1 MAEWSVP
8 GYTALRQLGAGGFG
22 EVLLARHEAMGTL
35 VAIKYLR
42 HSLLADRGFAD
53 MFRREAEVLA
63 SLNDPNIV
71 RLYEYVE
78 SPAGAAIVME
88 LVYGVSLSDI
98 LTRAGSTTAEAALV
112 VLQGSLLG
120 LGAAHRRGVV
130 HRDYK
135 PANVLVNGDGV
146 SKLTDFGI
154 AVRAGDHPIP
164 AGTLLYAAPEQ
175 IAGAPASSASD
186 VYSATAT
193 FYECLTGHPP
203 FSGEAVQLLYK
214 HSMEPVPLEPVPE
227 PLRPLVSAGMAKDPQ
242 SRPADAASFVTSLQA
257 VASGSY
263 GQDWADRGRSHLGEA
278 ALLLAALWP
287 SAATPAARS
296 LTVHRLSPLRR
307 VTSRVGTAKAAIA
320 IGAAA
325 VVVAGGAA
333 VASGLV
339 HLPGGHPAGPQ
350 RTKVAAKHHIGPG
363 HIIFVTSAAGAGHPF
378 WRIHEI
384 SPRGAG
390 ASLLPIGDAL
400 CCNTPALSPDGAE
413 LVFTGEG
420 TLDVTD
426 LNGRQASGL
435 WSRSHVGLATPT
447 GSFLDPT
454 WSPSGK
460 QIAFIYLPGNG
471 QAPEIEVINADGTG
485 RRAVIKSREISV
497 SGAVAALAW
506 SRDGTQL
513 AFATTLTKPQASPGR
528 ISAGSIAVV
537 GTSGGPVHTILT
549 GVLGGVI
556 SLSWAPGPLPLFSNG
571 HQAGIWEANGHG
583 GAKPVLLCGTCLDFH
598 ASWAPDGVH
607 FAAVRAGKGVIV
619 ASIGKG
625 VQATFGPANIT
636 YVQWGG
642 GGTSVPPKPEPS
654 TSRPP
659 TSAPP
664 SPVGSLTQFKV
675 CTSPAVTCARS
686 GGSAWMKTEPT
697 QIVTTGDGS
706 GYVKNLTWSGWGN
719 AQAVGVGVLEVDDC
733 IPNCAQGTFTGHPAT
748 ITLSGLTPFGNGKHA
763 YSVMTISA
771 PASPSPRESFTA
783 GLVP

>member
-8 GYTALRQLGAGGFG
+8 GYTALKQLGEGGFG
-22 EVLLARHEAMGTL
+22 EVLLARHDATGTL

-42 HSLLADRGFAD
+42 HNLLVDRGFAD
-53 MFRREAEVLA
+53 MFRGEAEVLG

-88 LVYGVSLSDI
+88 LVDGVTLSDI

-120 LGAAHRRGVV
+120 LAAAHRRGVV

-135 PANVLVNGDGV
+135 PANVLINGDGV

-175 IAGAPASSASD
+175 LAGAPASPASD

-203 FSGEAVQLLYK
+203 FTGEAVQLLYK

-227 PLRPLVSAGMAKDPQ
+227 PLRPLVSAGMAKGPQ
-242 SRPADAASFVTSLQA
+242 SRPADAASFVTSLRA

-287 SAATPAARS
+287 SAATPAAPS
-296 LTVHRLSPLRR
+296 LTVHRLSPVRR
-307 VTSRVGTAKAAIA
+307 VISRVGTAKAAIA

-339 HLPGGHPAGPQ
+339 PLSSGHPAGPH
-350 RTKVAAKHHIGPG
+350 RTKAAAAHIRPG
-363 HIIFVTSAAGAGHPF
+363 HIIFLTSAAGASHPF

-390 ASLLPIGDAL
+390 ASLLPVGDAL
-400 CCNTPALSPDGAE
+400 CCGTPALSPDGTK

-420 TLDVTD
+420 RLDVTD

-435 WSRSHVGLATPT
+435 WSRSHVGLTTPT
-447 GSFLDPT
+447 GAFLDPA
-454 WSPSGK
+454 WSPSGR

-471 QAPEIEVINADGTG
+471 QAPEIDVINADGSG
-485 RRAVIKSREISV
+485 RHAVIKSREISA
-497 SGAVAALAW
+497 SGSVAALAW
-506 SRDGTQL
+506 SQDGTQL
-513 AFATTLTKPQASPGR
+513 AFATTLTKPQASPGG
-528 ISAGSIAVV
+528 IPAGGIAVV

-549 GVLGGVI
+549 RVLGGVI

-571 HQAGIWEANGHG
+571 HQAGISEANGHG

-625 VQATFGPANIT
+625 VQATFGPADVT

-642 GGTSVPPKPEPS
+642 GGTSVPPKPS
-654 TSRPP
+654 TPAPP

-664 SPVGSLTQFKV
+664 SRAGSLTQFKV
-675 CTSPAVTCARS
+675 CISPALTCTGS
-686 GGSAWMKTEPT
+686 GGPARMKTEPT

-706 GYVKNLTWSGWGN
+706 GYVKNLTWSAWGN
-719 AQAVGVGVLEVDDC
+719 AQAVGTGVLEVDDC
-733 IPNCAQGTFTGHPAT
+733 NPNCASGTFTGYPAT
-748 ITLSGLTPFGNGKHA
+748 ITLSGLSPFGNGKHA

-771 PASPSPRESFTA
+771 PAAPSPREAFTA

>member
-1 MAEWSVP
+1 M
-8 GYTALRQLGAGGFG
+8 
-22 EVLLARHEAMGTL
+22 LLARHDTTGTL

-42 HSLLADRGFAD
+42 HNLLADRGFAD
-53 MFRREAEVLA
+53 MFRREAQVLA
-63 SLNDPNIV
+63 SLDDPNIV

-88 LVYGVSLSDI
+88 LVDGVSLRDI
-98 LTRAGSTTAEAALV
+98 LAQAGSTTAEAALV

-120 LGAAHRRGVV
+120 LGTAHRSGVV

-135 PANVLVNGDGV
+135 PANVLVDGHGV

-154 AVRAGDHPIP
+154 AVRAGDHPVP

-175 IAGAPASSASD
+175 LAGGPASPASD
-186 VYSATAT
+186 VYAATAT

-203 FSGEAVQLLYK
+203 FTGEAVQLLYK

-227 PLRPLVSAGMAKDPQ
+227 PLRPLVAAGMAKDPQ
-242 SRPADAASFVTSLQA
+242 SRPADAASFVTGLQA
-257 VASGSY
+257 IASRSY
-263 GQDWADRGRSHLGEA
+263 GQDWAERGRSHLGEA

-307 VTSRVGTAKAAIA
+307 VTSRVGAAKAAIA
-320 IGAAA
+320 VGAAA

-339 HLPGGHPAGPQ
+339 HLPSGQPGPR
-350 RTKVAAKHHIGPG
+350 RTSVSAAHRIRPG
-363 HIIFVTSAAGAGHPF
+363 NIIFLTSSASADHPY

-384 SPRGAG
+384 SPKGTG
-390 ASLLPIGDAL
+390 GSLLPIGNAL
-400 CCNTPALSPDGAE
+400 CCDTPALSPDGTK

-420 TLDVTD
+420 MLDVTD
-426 LNGRQASGL
+426 LSGRQASGL
-435 WSRSHVGLATPT
+435 WSRSRDGLTSRSGA
-447 GSFLDPT
+447 FLDPA

-460 QIAFIYLPGNG
+460 QIAFIYLGNARG
-471 QAPEIEVINADGTG
+471 PEIDVINADGTG
-485 RRAVIKSREISV
+485 RHAVIEGNEININP
-497 SGAVAALAW
+497 GALAW
-506 SRDGTQL
+506 SADGTQL
-513 AFATTLTKPQASPGR
+513 AFATALTKPQASPGG
-528 ISAGSIAVV
+528 IPAGSIAVV
-537 GTSGGPVHTILT
+537 AASGGPVHTMLT

-571 HQAGIWEANGHG
+571 HQPGIWEANGHG

-625 VQATFGPANIT
+625 VQATFGPTDVT

-642 GGTSVPPKPEPS
+642 GGTSVPPTPTPS
-654 TSRPP
+654 ASGSPASP
-659 TSAPP
+659 SP
-664 SPVGSLTQFKV
+664 SPVGSLTQIKV
-675 CTSPAVTCARS
+675 CISPALTCTSFGGPAR
-686 GGSAWMKTEPT
+686 MKTEPT
-697 QIVTTGDGS
+697 QIVTTAAGS
-706 GYVKNLTWSGWGN
+706 GYVRSLTWSGWGDS
-719 AQAVGVGVLEVDDC
+719 QAVGTGVLEVDDC
-733 IPNCAQGTFTGHPAT
+733 NPNCAQGTFTGYPAT
-748 ITLSGLTPFGNGKHA
+748 VTLSGLTPFGNGKHA
-763 YSVMTISA
+763 YSAMTISA
-771 PASPSPRESFTA
+771 PSAPSPTESFTL

>member
-8 GYTALRQLGAGGFG
+8 GYTALRQLGEGGFG
-22 EVLLARHEAMGTL
+22 EVLLARHDATGTL

-42 HSLLADRGFAD
+42 HNLLVDRGFAD
-53 MFRREAEVLA
+53 MFRGEAEVLA

-88 LVYGVSLSDI
+88 LVDGVTLSDI

-120 LGAAHRRGVV
+120 LAAAHRRGVV

-135 PANVLVNGDGV
+135 PANVLINGDGV

-175 IAGAPASSASD
+175 IAGAPASPASD

-203 FSGEAVQLLYK
+203 FTGEAVQLLYK

-227 PLRPLVSAGMAKDPQ
+227 PLRPLVTAGMAKDPQ
-242 SRPADAASFVTSLQA
+242 SRPADAASFVTSLRA

-287 SAATPAARS
+287 SAATPAAPS
-296 LTVHRLSPLRR
+296 LTVHRLSPVRR
-307 VTSRVGTAKAAIA
+307 VISRVGTAKAAIA

-339 HLPGGHPAGPQ
+339 PLSSGHPAGPH
-350 RTKVAAKHHIGPG
+350 RTKVAAAHIRPG
-363 HIIFVTSAAGAGHPF
+363 HIIFLTSAAGAGHPF

-390 ASLLPIGDAL
+390 ASLLPVGDAL
-400 CCNTPALSPDGAE
+400 CCGTPALSPDGTE

-420 TLDVTD
+420 RLDVID

-435 WSRSHVGLATPT
+435 WRRSHVGLTTPT
-447 GSFLDPT
+447 GAFLDPV

-471 QAPEIEVINADGTG
+471 QAPEIDVINADGTG
-485 RRAVIKSREISV
+485 RHAVIKSREISA
-497 SGAVAALAW
+497 SGSVAALAW
-506 SRDGTQL
+506 SQDGSQL
-513 AFATTLTKPQASPGR
+513 AFATTLTKPQASPGG
-528 ISAGSIAVV
+528 IPAGGIAVV

-549 GVLGGVI
+549 RVLGGVI

-571 HQAGIWEANGHG
+571 HQPGISEANGHG

-619 ASIGKG
+619 ASVGKG
-625 VQATFGPANIT
+625 VQATFGPADVT

-664 SPVGSLTQFKV
+664 SRAGSLTQFKV
-675 CTSPAVTCARS
+675 CISPALTCTSS
-686 GGSAWMKTEPT
+686 GGPARMKTEPT

-719 AQAVGVGVLEVDDC
+719 AQAVGTGVLEVDDC
-733 IPNCAQGTFTGHPAT
+733 NPNCASGSFTGYPAT
-748 ITLSGLTPFGNGKHA
+748 ITLSGLTPFGNGKRA

-771 PASPSPRESFTA
+771 ASAPSPQEAFTA